1 MKSFFV
7 KTNRSVYFCSMLS
20 KAEKTRQLIIEKSA
34 PLFNTRG
41 YAGTSMNDIMEATGL
56 TKGGLYGNFQSKD
69 EIAALAFEYSYNKVK
84 TELVAVIRQ
93 QQTSLEKLYAIL
105 NFYRSYTIRPQVEG
119 GCPIQNTAI
128 DADDAYPFLKKK
140 ARQALNDMLDGLEH
154 IIQNGIKYKEFK
166 SAVEPRKEA
175 EIIYAQ
181 IEGAIMMAKLSDDV
195 NLLNRIL
202 DNLRSYI
209 DAQLKN

>member
-1 MKSFFV
+1 
-7 KTNRSVYFCSMLS
+7 MLS

-166 SAVEPRKEA
+166 SAVEPRREA

>member
-1 MKSFFV
+1 
-7 KTNRSVYFCSMLS
+7 MLS
-20 KAEKTRQLIIEKSA
+20 KAEKTKQLIIEKSA
-34 PLFNTRG
+34 PLFNTKG
-41 YAGTSMNDIMEATGL
+41 YAGTSMTDIMDATGL

-69 EIAALAFEYSYNKVK
+69 EIAALAFEYSYNKVR

-105 NFYRSYTIRPQVEG
+105 NFHRGYTVRPQIEG
-119 GCPIQNTAI
+119 GCPVQNTAVE
-128 DADDAYPFLKKK
+128 ADDAYPFLKKK
-140 ARQALNDMLDGLEH
+140 ARAALYEFLAGIEQ

-166 SAVEPRKEA
+166 ATVDPKKEA

-181 IEGAIMMAKLSDDV
+181 IAGAIMMAKLADDV

-209 DAQLKN
+209 DAQLKM

>member
-1 MKSFFV
+1 
-7 KTNRSVYFCSMLS
+7 MLS
-20 KAEKTRQLIIEKSA
+20 KADKTRQLIVERSA
-34 PLFNTRG
+34 PLFNTKG
-41 YAGTSMNDIMEATGL
+41 YAGTSMNDIMAATGL
-56 TKGGLYGNFQSKD
+56 TKGGLYGNFDSKD

-84 TELVAVIRQ
+84 TALVAVIKQ

-105 NFYRSYTIRPQVEG
+105 NFYRSYTIRPQIEG
-119 GCPIQNTAI
+119 GCPVQNTGI

-140 ARQALNDMLDGLEH
+140 ARQALNDMLTGLEH
-154 IIQNGIKYKEFK
+154 IIQNGIKYKEFR
-166 SAVEPRKEA
+166 STVQPRREA

-181 IEGAIMMAKLSDDV
+181 IEGAIMMAKISDDA

-209 DAQLKN
+209 DTQLVT